1 VSIEEGIINPKIFLA
16 LISSGVTVMVLIL
29 VPPIAQDPAFHNFSD
44 QKKFLGIPHFWN
56 VMTNIPFLALG
67 IMGLV
72 KIHKHKLQGML
83 PDLYKA
89 YIAFFTGLILIGI
102 GSGYYH
108 LDPSNSTLV
117 WDRMAITV
125 SFMSFFV
132 LVVGESISTKTAAK
146 LLKPLL
152 FLGLA
157 SVIYWHLSENL
168 GVGDLRFYGLVQFL
182 PMLLIPLMLF
192 FYGSHLSGT
201 SWIFAILVVY
211 AGAKF
216 AELYDNEIF
225 EWIGFSGHSFKHLI
239 AAFGAYLFSKGLEV
253 RKPIN

>member
-1 VSIEEGIINPKIFLA
+1 MS
-16 LISSGVTVMVLIL
+16 
-29 VPPIAQDPAFHNFSD
+29 
-44 QKKFLGIPHFWN
+44 
-56 VMTNIPFLALG
+56 
-67 IMGLV
+67 
-72 KIHKHKLQGML
+72 
-83 PDLYKA
+83 
-89 YIAFFTGLILIGI
+89 
-102 GSGYYH
+102 
-108 LDPSNSTLV
+108 
-117 WDRMAITV
+117 ITV

-146 LLKPLL
+146 LLNPLL

-192 FYGSHLSGT
+192 FYGSLLSGT

-211 AGAKF
+211 AGAKL

-225 EWIGFSGHSFKHLI
+225 EWSGFSCHSFKHLI